1 MAFLKRLKYGQLNS
15 ISMDGINFESV
26 LKELQ
31 KGLKPYDSSESNF
44 VKIPEKGIAED
55 SILGT
60 VSKYS
65 ERENSP
71 WKAGKVSGAVYYGDE
86 PLLSSIPPI
95 IASNHSWGSCSALPP
110 SPKNPQKFS

>member
-26 LKELQ
+26 LRELQ

-60 VSKYS
+60 LSQYS
-65 ERENSP
+65 EIENSQ
-71 WKAGKVSGAVYYGDE
+71 WKAGKVIEFG
-86 PLLSSIPPI
+86 PLPVWKPFIFP
-95 IASNHSWGSCSALPP
+95 
-110 SPKNPQKFS
+110 